1 MPASIPRAALAALA
15 CLALAA
21 SAHGGSIFQCSDEKC
36 TVKQITAKD
45 VKTDGACNPSDV
57 SGYSYKCTADLCS
70 VWIAAIPLTGC
81 AVNIIDL
88 PVNKVT
94 QTSGAGSKVFFIY
107 EDLTGAIV
115 GGIIGGLAFIFLIAM
130 WRFRATKTGP
140 FAEGATFMTW
150 ITCKAPH
157 SVVVGAK

>member
-1 MPASIPRAALAALA
+1 LKQLQQSKMANFMIAALVVAM
-15 CLALAA
+15 LAA
-21 SAHGGSIFQCSDEKC
+21 SADAASLIQCVDPKCSGS
-36 TVKQITAKD
+36 TVVLVDD
-45 VKTDGACNPSDV
+45 VKLGTCSKGSAGPYYKATASSIDLYMDALCAV
-57 SGYSYKCTADLCS
+57 SFLT
-70 VWIAAIPLTGC
+70 VPVNTPTEIPLAKGN
-81 AVNIIDL
+81 AYL
-88 PVNKVT
+88 Y
-94 QTSGAGSKVFFIY
+94 Q
-107 EDLTGAIV
+107 DLTGAIV